1 MLIPLAQNQNN
12 ADTGFFIETST
23 GKIGFYVAG
32 TKRIE
37 WSSTGAAIEQLSAL
51 TGLSLAATALVLSG
65 ALTAASASLT
75 GALAAASAALTGGL
89 TVGTTLGVTGATTL
103 AAVTASGVAT
113 LNGGISSPDIKR
125 TDVTI
130 PAADITDVTAG
141 KFGHAAGQ
149 EIVPAPGSGLSLELI
164 SCVAIYDFDT
174 AAYGGGGNVSVNH
187 SGGAAVSGVVSAA
200 NSFGAAGDKIPVL
213 FPVVP
218 ANNQLLVNTGFSL
231 VAAAAF
237 TQPGTAAGVIR
248 CRTTYRVHTLG
259 L

>member
-1 MLIPLAQNQNN
+1 MLVPLVQNQNN

-23 GKIGFYVAG
+23 GKVGFYVAG

-51 TGLSLAATALVLSG
+51 TGLSLAATALTLS
-65 ALTAASASLT
+65 
-75 GALAAASAALTGGL
+75 GALAAASSGNE
-89 TVGTTLGVTGATTL
+89 TVGGTLGVTGATTL
-103 AAVTASGVAT
+103 AAVTASGLAT

-149 EIVPAPGSGLSLELI
+149 EIVGAPGSGLSLELI

-174 AAYGGGGNVSVNH
+174 A
-187 SGGAAVSGVVSAA
+187 
-200 NSFGAAGDKIPVL
+200 
-213 FPVVP
+213 
-218 ANNQLLVNTGFSL
+218 
-231 VAAAAF
+231 
-237 TQPGTAAGVIR
+237 
-248 CRTTYRVHTLG
+248 YRIHTLG